1 MVTAEIYSPKEVT
14 SLWRRFRR
22 ARSGVLRDRLIE
34 IYLPLVRG
42 VARRL
47 CCRLPPNVDVDDL
60 VSVGAFG
67 LVGAIESF
75 DPKRGAKFETYAR
88 KRVVGAMLDELRRQD
103 FIPRDARERGD
114 LLKRTVE
121 DLRDSL
127 GREPSD
133 AEIASSMGVLPGA
146 VRDILLDLAF
156 AQRVPLDDDES
167 AAMSELAAA
176 MPEPSEAVF
185 HGELL
190 GLVDRQLST
199 RERALVQSYYVDEH
213 SMKRIGHR
221 MRLSESRICQ
231 MHTQLLSRLK
241 ERLHHELAP

>member
-1 MVTAEIYSPKEVT
+1 MMSETRVKELA

-22 ARSGVLRDRLIE
+22 ARSGVMRDRLVE
-34 IYLPLVRG
+34 TYLPLVRG

-47 CCRLPPNVDVDDL
+47 SSRLPPNVDVDDL
-60 VSVGAFG
+60 VSVGAYG
-67 LVGAIESF
+67 LVGAVESF

-121 DLRDSL
+121 NLREAL

-133 AEIASSMGVLPGA
+133 AEIGEAMGVSSCM
-146 VRDILLDLAF
+146 VREILLDLAF

-167 AAMSELAAA
+167 AAWSELTDA
-176 MPEPSEAVF
+176 MPEPYEAVF

-213 SMKRIGHR
+213 SMKRIGHH

-231 MHTQLLSRLK
+231 MHTKLLNRLK